1 MERRRFLHAAALGV
15 AAAAAG
21 TTGWLVLPRSRAQVL
36 AHPVLLELF
45 GDVDSVRAVGLNYR
59 HSSPHE
65 QTSRALE
72 RALLRSVGPAAR
84 LSDRLLRAR
93 IDARVQADFD
103 TGDIVQVGGWILSR
117 TEARQCALFTLL
129 YS

>member
-1 MERRRFLHAAALGV
+1 MERRRFLHAAALG
-15 AAAAAG
+15 AAGAAAG
-21 TTGWLVLPRSRAQVL
+21 ATGWLARPRSRAQML
-36 AHPVLLELF
+36 AHPVLLELL
-45 GDVDSVRAVGLNYR
+45 GDVDSVRAVGLTYR
-59 HSSPHE
+59 HSFPHE
-65 QTSRALE
+65 QTSQALE

-93 IDARVQADFD
+93 VDARVQADFD
-103 TGDIVQVGGWILSR
+103 TGDVVQIGGWILSR